1 MRDRHFN
8 RREAEELLPMIE
20 KCLEQARACKQ
31 KVEACDLD
39 ISRAAARIMVLGG
52 SIPPFSSL
60 AEMRAQRE
68 RSVTRLQE
76 EVNRIQQTGCVVKDL
91 DEGLVDFP
99 SLMKG
104 EEVFLC
110 WKLGEER
117 ILFWHGLE
125 EGFAGRKPL
134 DDTPDATPSEG
145 STPVQ

>member
-1 MRDRHFN
+1 MSDKYFN

-20 KCLEQARACKQ
+20 QCLEQARAFKQ
-31 KVEACDLD
+31 KVDACDVDL
-39 ISRAAARIMVLGG
+39 SRAAARIMVLGG
-52 SIPPFSSL
+52 SIPPFTSL
-60 AEMRAQRE
+60 AETKTQRD
-68 RSVTRLQE
+68 RSVAKLQE
-76 EVNRIQQTGCVVKDL
+76 EVNRIQSTGCVLKDL
-91 DEGLVDFP
+91 EEGLVDFP

-117 ILFWHGLE
+117 ILYWHGLE

-134 DDTPDATPSEG
+134 DDAPPRG